1 MKRKRGWIL
10 GLLSIVLVIGYACQD
25 QAIPANSEETD
36 GFNLQKAEGKAL
48 SSSPNHSQRN
58 FRTHLKGDNEVPAVE
73 TNAQGQA
80 IFKVS
85 KDGNSIQYKLI
96 VANIENVFMAHIHNA
111 PAGQNGGIVV
121 WLYPSAPPPQLIPGR
136 SQGILAEGTI
146 TADNLMGTLA
156 GQTIADLVELIESGE
171 AYVNVHTDQNPGGEV
186 RGQIQ

>member
-1 MKRKRGWIL
+1 MNRKRGWIL
-10 GLLSIVLVIGYACQD
+10 GLLSVVLVIGYACQD

-36 GFNLQKAEGKAL
+36 GINLQKAESKAP
-48 SSSPNHSQRN
+48 SSANQSQRN

-96 VANIENVFMAHIHNA
+96 VANIENVLMAHIHNA

-121 WLYPSAPPPQLIPGR
+121 WLYPSSPPPQLIPGR

-146 TADNLMGTLA
+146 TADNLMGALA
-156 GQTIADLVELIESGE
+156 GQTIADLVELIESGDT
-171 AYVNVHTDQNPGGEV
+171 YVNVHTDQNPSGEV